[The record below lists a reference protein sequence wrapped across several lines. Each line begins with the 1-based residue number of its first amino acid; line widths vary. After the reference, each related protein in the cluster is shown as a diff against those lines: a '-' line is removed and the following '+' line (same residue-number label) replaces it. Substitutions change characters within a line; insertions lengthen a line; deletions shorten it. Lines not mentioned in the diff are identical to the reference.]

1 MRKDSRNGDCLIFGG
16 AIYTMDPERPQAE
29 AVAIKKGRIVY
40 VGDKA
45 GAMTFK
51 NSTSETIELKG
62 RVALPGFVESH
73 SHVAYA
79 ARWLSQVEVDCQSL
93 RSVQEVIEALKAK
106 ASQMP
111 PGKWLLG
118 FNYDESQL
126 IEKRYLNRFDLDQV
140 SKDRPIWVRHFN
152 FHVHMVNTAALRASG
167 ISSSTPDPPDGE
179 IDRDPSGEPNGVLK
193 EFASLLVRKSI
204 PADTVEEICSHLQ
217 NVGMVYLPAG
227 VTSVVEGGLGLL
239 SGVNEIR
246 ATERILE
253 TGHFPFRYGAAIYY
267 PFWKE
272 LGEGTQLSPVWNG
285 DPEWVRLFAV
295 KLFRDGG
302 LFTGPALS
310 APAHSQNKSGDRYLL
325 FSKEDFEKMVLD
337 AHGKG
342 WQVWTHAN
350 GDLAIQ
356 TVLDAYEA
364 AMKTLNRPHPRH
376 RLEHCQ
382 LPTEEQ
388 LDRMASMGVLPSFF
402 PAHIWHWGDR
412 HLVNLGPERASRLS
426 PMNSALKR
434 GLRVGMH
441 NDSPF
446 TPMEPLVQVSSAV
459 LRRSKNGEVLGE
471 EQRISV
477 EEALKA
483 VTLGNAFLSFEEGT
497 KGSFQ
502 EGKFGDVV
510 VLEADPFKV
519 KREEIKDIP
528 VALTIVGG
536 KIAYKKG

>member
-1 MRKDSRNGDCLIFGG
+1 MDQSSRSGNCIISGG
-16 AIYTMDPERPQAE
+16 IVYTMDRERPKAE
-29 AVAIKKGRIVY
+29 AVAIQNGRIVH
-40 VGDKA
+40 VGDKV
-45 GAMTFK
+45 GAMALKT
-51 NSTSETIELKG
+51 STSETIELQG

-73 SHVAYA
+73 SHVAQA
-79 ARWLSQVEVDCQSL
+79 ARWLSQVEVDCQNL
-93 RSVQEVIEALKAK
+93 RSIQEIIEALKAK

-126 IEKRYLNRFDLDQV
+126 KEKRYLNRSDLDQV
-140 SKDRPIWVRHFN
+140 SKERPIWLRHFN
-152 FHVHMVNTAALRASG
+152 FHVHAVNTAALRASG

-179 IDRDPSGEPNGVLK
+179 IERDASGEPNGVLK
-193 EFASLLVRKSI
+193 EFASLLVRKSV
-204 PADTVEEICSHLQ
+204 PAATVDEICSHLR
-217 NVGMVYLPAG
+217 NVGKIYLPVG
-227 VTSVVEGGLGLL
+227 VTSVVEAGLGLL

-253 TGHFPFRYGAAIYY
+253 KGDFPFRYGAAIFY

-272 LGEGTQLSPVWNG
+272 LGEGSQLSPVWNR

-302 LFTGPALS
+302 LFTGPAVS
-310 APAHSQNKSGDRYLL
+310 VPARSQNKSGDRYLL

-356 TVLDAYEA
+356 TTLDAYET
-364 AMKTLNRPHPRH
+364 AMKTLMRPDPRH
-376 RLEHCQ
+376 RIEHCQ

-388 LDRMASMGVLPSFF
+388 LGRMAALGVLPSFF
-402 PAHIWHWGDR
+402 PTHIWLWGDR
-412 HLVNLGPERASRLS
+412 HVANLGGERASRLS

-441 NDSPF
+441 NDAPF
-446 TPMEPLVQVSSAV
+446 TPMEPLGQVSSAV
-459 LRRSKNGEVLGE
+459 LRMSKTGEVLGE
-471 EQRISV
+471 EQKISV

-483 VTLGNAFLSFEEGT
+483 VTLGNAYLGFEEGR
-497 KGSFQ
+497 KGSLK
-502 EGKFGDVV
+502 EGKLGDVV

-519 KREEIKDIP
+519 RPQEIKDIP
-528 VALTIVGG
+528 VAITIVGG
-536 KIAYKKG
+536 KVVYGG

>member
-1 MRKDSRNGDCLIFGG
+1 MYKDSRNADCIISGG
-16 AIYTMDPERPQAE
+16 TIYTMDMERPKAE
-29 AVAIKKGRIVY
+29 AIAIQNGRIVHVGDMAGARAFSSSRTEAIDLKGRI
-40 VGDKA
+40 
-45 GAMTFK
+45 
-51 NSTSETIELKG
+51 
-62 RVALPGFVESH
+62 ALPGFVECH
-73 SHVAYA
+73 SHVSMA

-93 RSVQEVIEALKAK
+93 RSIQEIIEALRAK
-106 ASQMP
+106 ASQLP

-126 IEKRYLNRFDLDQV
+126 IEKRYLNRSDLDQV
-140 SKDRPIWVRHFN
+140 SKERPIWVRHFN
-152 FHVHMVNTAALRASG
+152 FHVHAVNTAALRASG

-179 IDRDPSGEPNGVLK
+179 ICRDVSGEPNGVLK
-193 EFASLLVRKSI
+193 EFASLLVRKSV
-204 PADTVEEICSHLQ
+204 PAGTVDEICSHLR
-217 NVGMVYLPAG
+217 NVGKVYLPVG

-253 TGHFPFRYGAAIYY
+253 TGEFPFRYGAAIYY

-272 LGEGTQLSPVWNG
+272 LREGTELSPIWNR
-285 DPEWVRLFAV
+285 DSEWVRLFAV

-310 APAHSQNKSGDRYLL
+310 APARSQNKSGDRYLL

-356 TVLDAYEA
+356 TTLDAYEA
-364 AMKTLNRPHPRH
+364 AMKAFHRPDPRH

-388 LDRMASMGVLPSFF
+388 LDRMATLGVLPSFF

-412 HLVNLGPERASRLS
+412 HVANLGPGRAARLS

-441 NDSPF
+441 NDAPF
-446 TPMEPLVQVSSAV
+446 TPMEPLIQVSSAV
-459 LRRSKNGEVLGE
+459 LRRSKTGEVLGE

-477 EEALKA
+477 GEALKA
-483 VTLGNAFLSFEEGT
+483 VTLGNAYLGFEEGT
-497 KGSFQ
+497 KGSFK
-502 EGKFGDVV
+502 EGKLGDVV

-519 KREEIKDIP
+519 NPQEIKDIP

-536 KIAYKKG
+536 KIVYKKG